1 MRLDVLCS
9 RNTCTV
15 GSHSRH
21 VRPIALF
28 ARSALPSTFR
38 LQQARSTTTDH
49 QQQHEQWQMPL
60 LCSVALL
67 VSSHDVNMVSYS
79 PNTPYVESHIYT
91 RTVGQSPV
99 CLTWTLHILQ
109 ILHATCAGSALCQ
122 NSSDSMNDF
131 PSELSSPGEFI
142 SIAA

>member
-28 ARSALPSTFR
+28 ARSALPSIIR
-38 LQQARSTTTDH
+38 LQQARSTTRDH
-49 QQQHEQWQMPL
+49 QQQQQQLHEQWQMPL

-79 PNTPYVESHIYT
+79 PIYPYVESHIY
-91 RTVGQSPV
+91 RNSISVP
-99 CLTWTLHILQ
+99 CLPDMDLAHLADPACHMCR
-109 ILHATCAGSALCQ
+109 L
-122 NSSDSMNDF
+122 SSV
-131 PSELSSPGEFI
+131 SEL
-142 SIAA
+142 